1 MTADKTI
8 ALIDSDFYANWVFDP
23 SHPTQGRRFIK
34 ARELLRSN
42 APHAGVSVMGIESD
56 FFPSRARLERVHSA
70 DYLDAVLIDGISG
83 EWAAPRM
90 DLARLAHRMAG
101 GTYLAARALINEH
114 ARTAV
119 HFAGAKHHAMR
130 DHSSGFCVF
139 NDFALVATYLF
150 DDEPAIERI
159 AILDIDAHHGDGT
172 EALLCDD
179 PRVMTFSIHD
189 GTIFP
194 GTGFHNDVEQRV
206 FNRALSAG
214 AGDEELAIHVNTF
227 VEEANSFDPSMIF
240 IAIGADGHVTDPLS
254 TLCYSIEGVE
264 QAVASVRETFPD
276 TPFLLGGAGGYQPDT
291 ITPQAWARM
300 ALAAATGATPLFS

>member
-1 MTADKTI
+1 MAADKTI

-42 APHAGVSVMGIESD
+42 ASQAGIRVMEIDSD
-56 FFPSRARLERVHSA
+56 FFPTREQLEAVHNPN
-70 DYLDAVLIDGISG
+70 YIDAVLINGISG
-83 EWAAPRM
+83 EWAGPRI

-101 GTYLAARALINEH
+101 GTFLAARALINEH

-150 DDEPAIERI
+150 DDEPSIERI

-172 EALLCDD
+172 ESLLRHD

-194 GTGFHNDVEQRV
+194 GTGFHDDAEQKV
-206 FNRALSAG
+206 FNRALDAG
-214 AGDEELAIHVNTF
+214 AGDEELATHVNTF
-227 VEEANSFDPSMIF
+227 VQEAISFDPSMIF
-240 IAIGADGHVTDPLS
+240 IAIGADGHVSDPLS
-254 TLCYSIEGVE
+254 TLRYSIKGME
-264 QAVASVRETFPD
+264 QAVAGVRAAFPD
-276 TPFLLGGAGGYQPDT
+276 TPLLLGGAGGYQPDT
-291 ITPQAWARM
+291 VTPEAWARM
-300 ALAAATGATPLFS
+300 ALAAATGTNPAH

>member
-1 MTADKTI
+1 MAADTTI
-8 ALIDSDFYANWVFDP
+8 ALIHSDLYADWVFDP

-34 ARELLRSN
+34 ARELLRTN
-42 APHAGVSVMGIESD
+42 APQVGVRVLGIESD
-56 FFPSRARLERVHSA
+56 FFPSRDHLERAHSA

-101 GTYLAARALINEH
+101 GTFLAARALINEH

-172 EALLCDD
+172 EALLRDD
-179 PRVMTFSIHD
+179 PRVMTLSIHD

-194 GTGFHNDVEQRV
+194 GTGFHDDAEQNV
-206 FNRALSAG
+206 FNRALDLG
-214 AGDEELAIHVNTF
+214 AGDAELATHVNTF
-227 VEEANSFDPSMIF
+227 VKKTISFDPSMIF
-240 IAIGADGHVTDPLS
+240 IAIGADGHVSDPLS
-254 TLCYSIEGVE
+254 TLCYSIEGME
-264 QAVASVRETFPD
+264 QAVASVRAAFPT

-300 ALAAATGATPLFS
+300 ALAAATGVNPAR